1 MKYMVSKRFRETVES
16 GSVNLPYGTE
26 CESRTGRI
34 YCGGRFLVREKSRKA
49 HTNFARNDDGNGV
62 ERAKLTQRIERET
75 GQANAETLRRMEDNS
90 LCQVY
95 RKQEHQDV
103 WLWSHEF
110 YIAPVEE
117 LLGIENPIREIVAMP
132 HFKNGGTV

>member
-26 CESRTGRI
+26 CESRNGRI

-49 HTNFARNDDGNGV
+49 HTNFVRNDDGNGA

-75 GQANAETLRRMEDNS
+75 GQADAETLRRMEDS
-90 LCQVY
+90 ALCQAY

-110 YIAPVEE
+110 YIAPVED
-117 LLGIENPIREIVAMP
+117 LRDIEAAM
-132 HFKNGGTV
+132 KKGA